1 MFQKLKPFSLKLK
14 ITVIP
19 KDRCHNKRSSFRAY
33 KYTPR
38 HVLLS
43 GDITVFSSEGYCDI
57 DCRQRMNTLTLMSL
71 TGLWSLRSFMKS
83 PAIFFFTHRID
94 HI

>member
-71 TGLWSLRSFMKS
+71 TGLRSCIYAAS
-83 PAIFFFTHRID
+83 
-94 HI
+94 